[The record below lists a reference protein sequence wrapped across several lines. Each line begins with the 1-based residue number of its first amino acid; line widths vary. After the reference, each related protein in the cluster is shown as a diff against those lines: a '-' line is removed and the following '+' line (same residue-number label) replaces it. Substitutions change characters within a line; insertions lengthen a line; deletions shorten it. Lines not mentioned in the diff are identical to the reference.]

1 MCAESKSELRDWL
14 IQCFEASVAFA
25 PGSYMWGRQAL
36 NEAFGSKIGIG
47 ATPRDCPGP
56 LDFVK
61 TALWWG
67 QRCPWQRFCPHNQ
80 PGGLELP
87 SQLQKQLVLKSLRDK
102 LWVPVPLTSEAPP
115 GRASSKVGDQGSG
128 EGKMKNRPNSGPKTE
143 AKLDTYSVHCLS
155 LPFQEMVQEE
165 LSRVGSKT
173 GVGDS

>member
-1 MCAESKSELRDWL
+1 MSLAAVLSTQPAWRTRTAEPTSET
-14 IQCFEASVAFA
+14 A
-25 PGSYMWGRQAL
+25 
-36 NEAFGSKIGIG
+36 
-47 ATPRDCPGP
+47 GP
-56 LDFVK
+56 QVI
-61 TALWWG
+61 
-67 QRCPWQRFCPHNQ
+67 
-80 PGGLELP
+80 E
-87 SQLQKQLVLKSLRDK
+87 RDK

-128 EGKMKNRPNSGPKTE
+128 ERKMKNRPNSGPKTE